1 MKIKEFLEATK
12 QKRSSELEELAK
24 RVEALEKINDESDN
38 EEELKAAG
46 EELDALKT
54 KKAELEKELE
64 DINAQ
69 IAELDKPAEG
79 EGERKYFNPN
89 IMNRGEEK
97 MTNEEK
103 LERAKKFKETN
114 KATLE
119 TRATLISS
127 GDLATPTEVS
137 GINDHFNEVSSIVDL
152 VYVANCKGMS
162 ANRVAY
168 EIADATAAAKTEG
181 NAAASS
187 DPSFDFVD
195 IKPTSYA
202 VLSYVSDQVKKQTP
216 LDYEAKVNMS
226 AKNALRKKV
235 AEVITAQVVKSTLAT
250 GVNGKVTSG
259 KGVIDETTLRK
270 LTLAYGGNENV
281 MGEAILFLNKEDL
294 IAFGD
299 VRGTNEKKAVYEI
312 TPDATN
318 PNTGIIKDGGLA
330 VKYCINSNC
339 GVFNGTAQAA
349 ASGADKKTMF
359 YCNPKCI
366 ELDLFG
372 DYEIKVSEDYKFAE
386 NMLTIRGQV
395 DLGADVTYKDGVV
408 FLVLPKAAA

>member
-12 QKRSSELEELAK
+12 QKRSEELEALAK
-24 RVEALEKINDESDN
+24 RVEALEKINNESEDET
-38 EEELKAAG
+38 ELKAAG
-46 EELDALKT
+46 EELDALKA
-54 KKAELEKELE
+54 KKAELEKELA
-64 DINAQ
+64 DINSQ
-69 IAELDKPAEG
+69 IEDLDKPAEG
-79 EGERKYFNPN
+79 EGERKHFNPN
-89 IMNRGEEK
+89 IMNRGANT

-114 KATLE
+114 TATLE
-119 TRATLISS
+119 TRSTLISS

-137 GINDHFNEVSSIVDL
+137 GINDHFNEVSSIVDM

-168 EIADATAAAKTEG
+168 EIADATAATKTEG
-181 NAAASS
+181 SAATAS

-202 VLSYVSDQVKKQTP
+202 VLSYISDQVKKQTP

-226 AKNALRKKV
+226 AKNALRKKA
-235 AEVITAQVVKSTLAT
+235 AEVITSQVVKSTLAT
-250 GVNGKVTSG
+250 GVNGEVKSG
-259 KGVIDETTLRK
+259 KGVIDEKTLRK

-312 TPDATN
+312 TPDAAN

-339 GVFNGTAQAA
+339 GVFNGTTQPLSTAT
-349 ASGADKKTMF
+349 DKKTMF
-359 YCNPKCI
+359 YANPKCI